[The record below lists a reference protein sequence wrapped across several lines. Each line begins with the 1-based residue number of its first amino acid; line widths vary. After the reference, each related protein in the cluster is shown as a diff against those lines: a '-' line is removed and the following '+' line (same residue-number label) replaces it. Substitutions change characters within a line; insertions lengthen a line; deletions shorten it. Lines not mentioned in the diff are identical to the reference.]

1 MPFRRQLCLF
11 LVLLGCLAGAF
22 EAWAQDEVAPADSYQ
37 FSQPIPVVIR
47 MANNG
52 VLQSMLV
59 GIDAEGLSVI
69 TPQGRPL
76 KYAPKKVRSV
86 RSVDGSFFYAPAKDD
101 LLEVIKR
108 LNALQPSNANQAG
121 ANGVP
126 GQPAAG
132 VVPGTVAGAHSQ
144 PMPTFP
150 VAGASAAGTNSATA
164 ASAQMMAHAQA
175 GATNPTYPATT
186 TTYPSTTTSAMP
198 SSSHSAAPYAST
210 YTPPTSSMGAH
221 SQTPN
226 MHTPSTMAHSPAANT
241 GMSPHVGMNPGMG
254 MGPQTMGWQ
263 YECQK
268 CHHTFTSSVEIKAGH
283 RCVKCGVVWGQV
295 KDEHGRVTSSSPAAR
310 IGGGVGAIVMV
321 IGVIVA
327 IVRKVQSA

>member
-1 MPFRRQLCLF
+1 MPYRRHLGLF
-11 LVLLGCLAGAF
+11 MVLIGCMAGAF
-22 EAWAQDEVAPADSYQ
+22 EARAQDETAPADSYQ
-37 FSQPIPVVIR
+37 FNQPIPVVIR

-52 VLQSMLV
+52 VVQTLLV

-69 TPQGRPL
+69 TPQGRQL

-86 RSVDGSFFYAPAKDD
+86 RSVDGAFFYAPAKDD
-101 LLEVIKR
+101 LLEVVKR
-108 LNALQPSNANQAG
+108 LNALQPQNLNQAG
-121 ANGVP
+121 VNGVP
-126 GQPAAG
+126 GQPAA
-132 VVPGTVAGAHSQ
+132 TGAHAQ
-144 PMPTFP
+144 PIPTFP
-150 VAGASAAGTNSATA
+150 GAGANSAAAT
-164 ASAQMMAHAQA
+164 SAQMMAHAQA
-175 GATNPTYPATT
+175 GAANPTYPATTTYPTT

-221 SQTPN
+221 SQMPN
-226 MHTPSTMAHSPAANT
+226 MHTSSTTPPPASNM
-241 GMSPHVGMNPGMG
+241 GMSPPMGMNPGMG
-254 MGPQTMGWQ
+254 MGPQTMGWE

-268 CHHTFTSSVEIKAGH
+268 CHHKFTSSVEIKAGH
-283 RCVKCGVVWGQV
+283 RCTKCGVVWGQV

-327 IVRKVQSA
+327 IVRKVQAA